1 MKKYRLYAMT
11 EQAANI
17 ASKSLANYNTMAK
30 VIVYPGIEIRD
41 DNIYASEEAY
51 RHAIKVIRRANKKF
65 LKGDD
70 PFTIET
76 LPLCCGDTFK
86 FIDVYVTYTE
96 PATVIIRRAKKGLFN
111 LIHKNVY
118 AIKQENRTRYAYVD
132 F

>member
-1 MKKYRLYAMT
+1 MSNNRLYAT
-11 EQAANI
+11 TTNVEAI
-17 ASKSLANYNTMAK
+17 ASKSLANYNTMAE

-41 DNIYASEEAY
+41 DNIYASSDAY
-51 RHAIKVIRRANKKF
+51 KHAIKVIRRANKKF

-111 LIHKNVY
+111 FIHKNVY
-118 AIKQENRTRYAYVD
+118 AIKESNRTRYAYVD

>member
-1 MKKYRLYAMT
+1 MKEYRLYAMT

-17 ASKSLANYNTMAK
+17 ASKSLANYNTIAE

-41 DNIYASEEAY
+41 DTIYASEEAY
-51 RHAIKVIRRANKKF
+51 KHAIKVIRRANKKF

-70 PFTIET
+70 QFTIET
-76 LPLCCGDTFK
+76 LPFCCGDIFK
-86 FIDVYVTYTE
+86 FIDVYAMYTE

-118 AIKQENRTRYAYVD
+118 EIKQENRTRYAYVD